1 MMKDIKKYTDIV
13 RYGKSSTNGVI
24 QEGDYI
30 SITEKIDG
38 ANASFCL
45 DKDNKLGVSCYSRN
59 TILNEDNNLRGFYN
73 WATDNITPIKQKLNP
88 NYRYYGEWL
97 CNHRVVYKPEMY
109 NNFYLF
115 SVWDDEK
122 GIYLSDD
129 IVKSEAMRLNLK
141 TVPYFYGGEYVSFEH
156 LMGFVG
162 KSNLTLEPNTGEGVV
177 VKNVNYFDKYGRQ
190 VFVKLVSEKFAEV
203 QKQKLPKNPN
213 VNSEEIKL
221 VRSVLTKARVS
232 KLIHKLVD
240 ENLLNEDFDIE
251 DMGKILKLLGS
262 KAYDDI
268 IKEESELF
276 KDYDEGVI
284 KRTIGKNIPKVVKE
298 VLKEEGKM

>member
-1 MMKDIKKYTDIV
+1 MKGIKKYTDVV
-13 RYGKSSTNGVI
+13 RYGKSSTNEVI

-45 DKDNKLGVSCYSRN
+45 DKDNVLGVSCYSRN

-73 WATDNITPIKQKLNP
+73 WVADNIVPIKDKPNP

-97 CNHRVVYKPEMY
+97 CKHKVVYKPEMY

-115 SVWDDEK
+115 SIWDDEK
-122 GIYLSDD
+122 KMYLSDGV
-129 IVKSEAMRLNLK
+129 VKSEAIKLNLK
-141 TVPYFYGGEYVSFEH
+141 TVPYFYEGEYVSFEH
-156 LMGFVG
+156 LMSFVG
-162 KSNLTLEPNTGEGVV
+162 KSNFTLEPNTGEGVV
-177 VKNVNYFDKYGRQ
+177 VKNISYFNKYGKQ

-203 QKQKLPKNPN
+203 QKQRLPKNPN
-213 VNSEEIKL
+213 VNNEEIKL

-240 ENLLNEDFDIE
+240 ENLLDEDFDIT
-251 DMGKILKLLGS
+251 DMGKILRLLGS

-268 IKEESELF
+268 MEEESELF
-276 KDYDEGVI
+276 KDYEQDAI
-284 KRTIGKNIPKVVKE
+284 KRIVGKNTPKVIKE
-298 VLKEEGKM
+298 VLKEEGRI

>member
-1 MMKDIKKYTDIV
+1 
-13 RYGKSSTNGVI
+13 
-24 QEGDYI
+24 
-30 SITEKIDG
+30 
-38 ANASFCL
+38 
-45 DKDNKLGVSCYSRN
+45 
-59 TILNEDNNLRGFYN
+59 
-73 WATDNITPIKQKLNP
+73 
-88 NYRYYGEWL
+88 
-97 CNHRVVYKPEMY
+97 
-109 NNFYLF
+109 
-115 SVWDDEK
+115 
-122 GIYLSDD
+122 
-129 IVKSEAMRLNLK
+129 
-141 TVPYFYGGEYVSFEH
+141 
-156 LMGFVG
+156 MGFVG